1 MIRMTYSNQN
11 RPGSSWAEGYIDV
24 ATRIV
29 EFRGRFPEGSLR
41 PYNPDEPIKVVTI
54 GDKTYLQYVA
64 VAYRDPHD
72 QAPGIGVAWE
82 LFPGKTPFTRDSE
95 AMVAETSA
103 WGRAIVAALAAD
115 TKKGI
120 ASADE
125 VAAAKARQA
134 KADTKKNDEPPAP
147 PAEYDLGWQSKD
159 EDYPKRINT
168 KQIQRIQILRKQI
181 PSLHSEDIYHQKLQ
195 AAYGVISTK
204 DLTEKQGL
212 DLIAK
217 LENTAK
223 QIGNMVE
230 AINERMDESDGDE

>member
-1 MIRMTYSNQN
+1 MVSMTYSNQN
-11 RPGSSWAEGYIDV
+11 RPASNWAEGYIDV

-29 EFRGRFPEGSLR
+29 EFRAKFPEGSLR
-41 PYNPDEPIKVVTI
+41 PYNPDEPIKVITI

-72 QAPGIGVAWE
+72 QAPGIGIAFE
-82 LFPGKTPFTRDSE
+82 LIPGKTPFTRDSE

-103 WGRAIVAALAAD
+103 WGRAIVASLAAD

-125 VAAAKARQA
+125 VAAAKSRQA
-134 KADTKKNDEPPAP
+134 KAEIKKNEEPPAP
-147 PAEYDLGWQSKD
+147 PAEYDLGWESKD
-159 EDYPKRINT
+159 ENFPKRVNP

-204 DLTEKQGL
+204 DLTEKQAL
-212 DLIAK
+212 DLIKK
-217 LENTAK
+217 LESTAK
-223 QIGNMVE
+223 QIGNMAE
-230 AINERMDESDGDE
+230 AMKEGMDEVDGAE